1 MNILFMGSPNFAV
14 PSLEILLNNDYH
26 VSAVVTAPDKPR
38 GRGQEVSFTPVKE
51 FALKHSLPL
60 LQPESLS
67 EASFVSAL
75 TELHPDLFVVVAFRI
90 LPPQVFSIPL
100 KGAFNAHASL
110 LPKYR
115 GAAPI
120 NWAIINGEKE
130 SGVTTFFLQEKVD
143 TGNII
148 LQARVAIP
156 ESMTAGELHD
166 ILSGVGAEI
175 VLQTVRLIELGK
187 AIPRQ
192 QKDALVSAAPKIF
205 KKDCRIEWNQ
215 PAESLHNFI
224 RGLSPY
230 PTAWTMHHGTVLKIF
245 RSERP
250 AFGTLDAGGRSQNAA
265 SGLVKIVDGKLCV
278 GAKDG
283 AIVILEIQQ
292 QGKKRMSAEEFL
304 RGYRLSDGDAF
315 E

>member
-1 MNILFMGSPNFAV
+1 MNIVFMGTPDFAV
-14 PSLEILLNNDYH
+14 PSLEILLNNNYH

-67 EASFVSAL
+67 DASFVSAL
-75 TELHPDLFVVVAFRI
+75 TELHPDLLIVVAFRI

-120 NWAIINGEKE
+120 NWAIITGEKE

-192 QKDALVSAAPKIF
+192 QNDTLASAAPKIF
-205 KKDCRIEWNQ
+205 KKDCRITWNQ
-215 PAESLHNFI
+215 PAGSLHNFI

-230 PTAWTMHHGTVLKIF
+230 PTAWTVHNGTILKIF
-245 RSERP
+245 RSEKP
-250 AFGTLDAGGRSQNAA
+250 GVGSQESGVTSQNAK
-265 SGLVKIVDGKLCV
+265 SGAVQIIDGKLYV

-283 AIVILEIQQ
+283 AIGILEIQQ
-292 QGKKRMSAEEFL
+292 EGKKRMSAEEFL
-304 RGYRLSDGDAF
+304 RGYRLSDGDMF

>member
-1 MNILFMGSPNFAV
+1 MNIIFMGTPDFAV
-14 PSLEILLNNDYH
+14 PSLEILIKHGYH

-51 FALKHSLPL
+51 YALKHSLPL

-67 EASFVSAL
+67 DASFVSAL
-75 TELHPDLFVVVAFRI
+75 RELHPHLFVVVAFRI
-90 LPPQVFSIPL
+90 LPPQVFSIPSQ
-100 KGAFNAHASL
+100 GAFNAHASL

-120 NWAIINGEKE
+120 NWAIIKGEKE

-148 LQARVAIP
+148 LQARVAIS

-187 AIPRQ
+187 AIPRRQ
-192 QKDALVSAAPKIF
+192 DDALASAAPKIF
-205 KKDCRIEWNQ
+205 KKDCRITWHQ
-215 PAESLHNFI
+215 PAENVHNFI

-230 PTAWTMHHGTVLKIF
+230 PTAWTTHHGTTLKIF
-245 RSERP
+245 RSGKPELRIQES
-250 AFGTLDAGGRSQNAA
+250 GVRSQNTA
-265 SGLVKIVDGKLCV
+265 SGSVRIVEGKLYV
-278 GAKDG
+278 RTRDG
-283 AIVILEIQQ
+283 AIGIREIQQ
-292 QGKKRMSAEEFL
+292 EGKKRMSAEEFL
-304 RGYRLSDGDAF
+304 RGYRLSDGDIF

>member
-1 MNILFMGSPNFAV
+1 MNIIFMGTPDFAV
-14 PSLEILLNNDYH
+14 PSLEILLNNDYQ

-60 LQPESLS
+60 LQPESLNS
-67 EASFVSAL
+67 ASFISAL
-75 TELHPDLFVVVAFRI
+75 TELHSDLFVVVAFRI
-90 LPPQVFSIPL
+90 LPPQVFSIPS

-130 SGVTTFFLQEKVD
+130 SGVTTFFLKEKVD

-156 ESMTAGELHD
+156 GSMTAGELHD

-187 AIPRQ
+187 ANSRQ
-192 QKDALVSAAPKIF
+192 QEDTFASAAPKIF
-205 KKDCRIEWNQ
+205 KQDCRIKWNQ
-215 PAESLHNFI
+215 PAAGVHNFI

-230 PTAWTMHHGTVLKIF
+230 PTAWTTHHGTILKIF
-245 RSERP
+245 RSEWPGFRIEDSG
-250 AFGTLDAGGRSQNAA
+250 FRGMKAA
-265 SGLVKIVDGKLCV
+265 SGSVQIVDGKLCV
-278 GAKDG
+278 EAKDA

-292 QGKKRMSAEEFL
+292 EGKKRMSAEEFL

>member
-1 MNILFMGSPNFAV
+1 
-14 PSLEILLNNDYH
+14 
-26 VSAVVTAPDKPR
+26 
-38 GRGQEVSFTPVKE
+38 VKE

-60 LQPESLS
+60 LQPELMSD
-67 EASFVSAL
+67 ASFVSAL
-75 TELHPDLFVVVAFRI
+75 TEIHPDLFVVVAFRI
-90 LPPQVFSIPL
+90 LPAQVFSIPL
-100 KGAFNAHASL
+100 KGSFNAHASL

-130 SGVTTFFLQEKVD
+130 SGVTTFFLKEKVD

-187 AIPRQ
+187 ATPRQ
-192 QKDALVSAAPKIF
+192 QEDMLASTAPKIF
-205 KKDCRIEWNQ
+205 KQDCRIKWNQ
-215 PAESLHNFI
+215 PPESVCNFI

-230 PTAWTMHHGTVLKIF
+230 PTAWTMHHGTTLKIF

-250 AFGTLDAGGRSQNAA
+250 GSRIQDSGVRNKNAK
-265 SGLVKIVDGKLCV
+265 SGSVQIVDGKLCV
-278 GAKDG
+278 EAKDG

-292 QGKKRMSAEEFL
+292 EGKKRMSAEKFL